1 MIQKLRMFGH
11 FVAWCARHTFKA
23 MWSTLMALLIFPR
36 FIRQHYEDGK
46 RQFRQNFSYGLLNY
60 ILSLFIAFAFSAMFS
75 MFMFGASPTVEDQ
88 DKVFTILVV
97 AFAIDT
103 LFYFTCFIAVTYE
116 KFLADYDHVFTIL
129 KESDDV

>member
-1 MIQKLRMFGH
+1 M
-11 FVAWCARHTFKA
+11 
-23 MWSTLMALLIFPR
+23 TLLVFPR
-36 FIRQHYEDGK
+36 FIRQHYEEGK

-60 ILSLFIAFAFSAMFS
+60 ILSLFITFAFSAMFS

-88 DKVFTILVV
+88 AKAFTVFGV

-129 KESDDV
+129 KEDDHV